1 MTHDDSL
8 SEVQE
13 SMQLLDLV
21 DEILK
26 TGELPM
32 SLERHMNGLL
42 NRHEFNET
50 EIAAIDQ
57 LIDALCRGTIR
68 SVPDRV
74 R

>member
-1 MTHDDSL
+1 
-8 SEVQE
+8 
-13 SMQLLDLV
+13 MQLLELV
-21 DEILK
+21 NTVLK

-32 SLERHMNGLL
+32 TLERHMHGLL
-42 NRHEFNET
+42 DRHEFDEK

-74 R
+74 G